1 VLSGSAEIQILFCV
15 MAAKICDFFI
25 FNQGTRG
32 IKKAKKPVNALIDIA
47 DKAMYDAKTHQHFK
61 YTEISLKINRHQISM
76 NKPIA

>member
-1 VLSGSAEIQILFCV
+1 MIFLF
-15 MAAKICDFFI
+15 ATKEQEALRK
-25 FNQGTRG
+25 Q
-32 IKKAKKPVNALIDIA
+32 KKSINTLIDIA